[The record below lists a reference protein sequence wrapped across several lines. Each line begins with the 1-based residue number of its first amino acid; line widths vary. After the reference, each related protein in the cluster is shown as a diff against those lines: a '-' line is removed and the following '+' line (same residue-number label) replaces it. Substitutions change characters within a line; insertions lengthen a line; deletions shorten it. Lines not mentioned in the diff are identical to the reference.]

1 LNRTKGSD
9 KNVEG
14 IERIK
19 DHIIRQADDEVEV
32 LVSET
37 QRFVAKEVGDAER
50 QVRLIL
56 EEATLRA
63 DMDAKELVR
72 RGEGLAEAERRK
84 QGLVLKQQ
92 RVDQV
97 IDRALDLLLNEPPE
111 ERMARYASWVN
122 GLGLESGVITLS
134 ATDLS
139 EIGEKLL
146 ELLPPDRFSINPV
159 PGEFSGG
166 IVVEHGRVRDNLS
179 YELIVRDHRAELAR
193 LVLSHLEEV
202 MPEEL

>member
-1 LNRTKGSD
+1 M
-9 KNVEG
+9 EG

-19 DHIIRQADDEVEV
+19 DHIIRQAEDEVEV

-37 QRFVAKEVGDAER
+37 QRFVANEVGEAER

-193 LVLSHLEEV
+193 LVLSHLEKI

>member
-1 LNRTKGSD
+1 M
-9 KNVEG
+9 EG

-37 QRFVAKEVGDAER
+37 QRFVANEVGDAER

-63 DMDAKELVR
+63 DMDARELVR
-72 RGEGLAEAERRK
+72 RGESLAEAEGRK

-92 RVDQV
+92 RVDRV
-97 IDRALDLLLNEPPE
+97 IDRALDLLLNEPE
-111 ERMARYASWVN
+111 DKRAARYASWVN
-122 GLGLESGVITLS
+122 ALGLESGVITLS

>member
-1 LNRTKGSD
+1 
-9 KNVEG
+9 VEG

-32 LVSET
+32 LVAET

>member
-1 LNRTKGSD
+1 M
-9 KNVEG
+9 EG

-37 QRFVAKEVGDAER
+37 QRFVAKEVGEAER

-134 ATDLS
+134 TTDLS

>member
-1 LNRTKGSD
+1 M
-9 KNVEG
+9 EG

-32 LVSET
+32 LVSEPP
-37 QRFVAKEVGDAER
+37 RFVAKEVGDAER

>member
-1 LNRTKGSD
+1 M
-9 KNVEG
+9 EG

-37 QRFVAKEVGDAER
+37 QRFVANEVGDAER

-63 DMDAKELVR
+63 DMDARELVR
-72 RGEGLAEAERRK
+72 RGESLAEAEGRK

-92 RVDQV
+92 RVDRV

-166 IVVEHGRVRDNLS
+166 IVVAHGRVRDNLS
-179 YELIVRDHRAELAR
+179 YDLIVRDHRAELAR
-193 LVLSHLEEV
+193 LVLSHLEKV

>member
-1 LNRTKGSD
+1 M
-9 KNVEG
+9 EG

-37 QRFVAKEVGDAER
+37 QRFVAKEVGEAER

-193 LVLSHLEEV
+193 LVLSHLEKI

>member
-1 LNRTKGSD
+1 M
-9 KNVEG
+9 EG

-92 RVDQV
+92 RVDLV

-111 ERMARYASWVN
+111 ERKARYATWVN

>member
-1 LNRTKGSD
+1 M
-9 KNVEG
+9 EG

-19 DHIIRQADDEVEV
+19 DHIIRQAEDEVEV

-37 QRFVAKEVGDAER
+37 QRFVANEVGDAER

-193 LVLSHLEEV
+193 LVLSHLEKI

>member
-1 LNRTKGSD
+1 M
-9 KNVEG
+9 EG

-37 QRFVAKEVGDAER
+37 QRFVAKEVGEAER

>member
-1 LNRTKGSD
+1 M
-9 KNVEG
+9 EG

-122 GLGLESGVITLS
+122 GLGLESGAITLS

>member
-1 LNRTKGSD
+1 MNRTKGSD

>member
-1 LNRTKGSD
+1 M
-9 KNVEG
+9 EG

-32 LVSET
+32 LVAET

>member
-1 LNRTKGSD
+1 M
-9 KNVEG
+9 EG

-63 DMDAKELVR
+63 DMDARELVR
-72 RGEGLAEAERRK
+72 RGESLAEAEGRK

-97 IDRALDLLLNEPPE
+97 IDRALDLLLNEPPK

-122 GLGLESGVITLS
+122 ALGLETGVITLS
-134 ATDLS
+134 ETDLS

-146 ELLPPDRFSINPV
+146 ELLPQDRFSINPV

-166 IVVEHGRVRDNLS
+166 IVVAHGRVRDNLS
-179 YELIVRDHRAELAR
+179 YDLIVRDHRAELAR
-193 LVLSHLEEV
+193 LVLSHLEKV

>member
-1 LNRTKGSD
+1 M
-9 KNVEG
+9 EG

-19 DHIIRQADDEVEV
+19 DHIIRQAEDEVEV

-37 QRFVAKEVGDAER
+37 QRFVANEVGDAER

-179 YELIVRDHRAELAR
+179 YDLIVRDHRAELAR
-193 LVLSHLEEV
+193 LVLSHLEKI

>member
-1 LNRTKGSD
+1 M
-9 KNVEG
+9 EG

-19 DHIIRQADDEVEV
+19 DHIIRQAEDEVEV

>member
-1 LNRTKGSD
+1 M
-9 KNVEG
+9 EG

-37 QRFVAKEVGDAER
+37 QRFVANEVGDAER

-63 DMDAKELVR
+63 DMDARELVR
-72 RGEGLAEAERRK
+72 RGESLAEAEGRK

-92 RVDQV
+92 RVDRV
-97 IDRALDLLLNEPPE
+97 IDRALDLLLNEPE
-111 ERMARYASWVN
+111 DKRAARYASWVN
-122 GLGLESGVITLS
+122 ALGLESGVITLS
-134 ATDLS
+134 ATDFS

-146 ELLPPDRFSINPV
+146 ELLPEGRFSINPV

-166 IVVEHGRVRDNLS
+166 IVVAHGRVRDNLS
-179 YELIVRDHRAELAR
+179 YDLIVRDHRAELAR
-193 LVLSHLEEV
+193 LVLSHLEKI

>member
-1 LNRTKGSD
+1 M
-9 KNVEG
+9 EG

-63 DMDAKELVR
+63 DMDARELVR
-72 RGEGLAEAERRK
+72 RGESLAEAERRK

-111 ERMARYASWVN
+111 ERAARYASWVN
-122 GLGLESGVITLS
+122 ALGLESGVITLS

>member
-1 LNRTKGSD
+1 M
-9 KNVEG
+9 EG

-56 EEATLRA
+56 EDATLRA

-122 GLGLESGVITLS
+122 GLGLESGAITLS

>member
-1 LNRTKGSD
+1 M
-9 KNVEG
+9 EG

-146 ELLPPDRFSINPV
+146 ELLPPDQFSINPV

>member
-1 LNRTKGSD
+1 M
-9 KNVEG
+9 EG

-37 QRFVAKEVGDAER
+37 QRFVANEVGDAER

>member
-1 LNRTKGSD
+1 
-9 KNVEG
+9 VEG

>member
-1 LNRTKGSD
+1 M
-9 KNVEG
+9 EG

>member
-1 LNRTKGSD
+1 M
-9 KNVEG
+9 EG

-19 DHIIRQADDEVEV
+19 DHIIRQAEDEVEV

-37 QRFVAKEVGDAER
+37 QRFVANEVGDAER